1 MSKTRYAFL
10 LFLVLAAGGL
20 TVLVAG
26 LAISSGKLNG
36 QTAMSLMPLLLLLS
50 VAVKALRPDGKE

>member
-1 MSKTRYAFL
+1 MSKTRFAFL
-10 LFLVLAAGGL
+10 ILLVLIAGGL

-26 LAISSGKLNG
+26 LAVSSGKMDG

-50 VAVKALRPDGKE
+50 VAIKALRPDRKD